1 MPGPSLLRHPTS
13 KNCPQMTPL
22 ASSLPLWPRIP
33 ISPLLTP
40 SQLSAPLCLSWHQA
54 VVKIQRQAW
63 KFPQIVLSC
72 SPHWPHLCS
81 GITVP
86 CPRPTRHLLRTL
98 VKSGGGQSPKCEKFS
113 FNERILHFATKR
125 STLLSALCFANNFY
139 CEWTTCKS
147 EDIIN
152 FSAHVAFD
160 GGTWPVLQLPDT
172 SPCTFSVTQSALSP
186 APEFFLNACLCPST
200 AEGPCDPSLPFVPR
214 TPSKLIITTFKT
226 YYSVFSP
233 ASSPTAPLLPHT
245 PAQQLPCPSPNML
258 QVFTIL
264 YSLSLHAHLW

>member
-98 VKSGGGQSPKCEKFS
+98 VKSGGGSPQ
-113 FNERILHFATKR
+113 NVR
-125 STLLSALCFANNFY
+125 SSALMKESCILQRKDLLYFQHY
-139 CEWTTCKS
+139 VLW
-147 EDIIN
+147 IIFIVN
-152 FSAHVAFD
+152 EPHVRVRTSSTSQL
-160 GGTWPVLQLPDT
+160 TWPSMVAPDQCCSFLT
-172 SPCTFSVTQSALSP
+172 PPP
-186 APEFFLNACLCPST
+186 APSLS
-200 AEGPCDPSLPFVPR
+200 PSLPSALPR
-214 TPSKLIITTFKT
+214 
-226 YYSVFSP
+226 
-233 ASSPTAPLLPHT
+233 SS
-245 PAQQLPCPSPNML
+245 S
-258 QVFTIL
+258 
-264 YSLSLHAHLW
+264 